1 MSGKAYD
8 AGTDFW
14 GATDELPR
22 QGRIGVE
29 VLAPA
34 DADWLYH
41 HLRVSG
47 APVTVAAFKAG
58 QTEVSRHRSTA
69 PKPSAVTNVA
79 AQSWIQPSSA
89 LPQRSAP

>member
-1 MSGKAYD
+1 MSGEAYD

-14 GATDELPR
+14 VAADELPR

-47 APVTVAAFKAG
+47 APVTVAVFAVG

-69 PKPSAVTNVA
+69 PKPSALTDVA
-79 AQSWIQPSSA
+79 AQPWIQPSSA
-89 LPQRSAP
+89 LPRRCAL